1 MKISLFAVLS
11 MLVPCAAGVLPSS
24 TPLPGSHALSSGS
37 SVTWLS
43 WEDAM
48 ARQSRDGGKVFLSI
62 YTDWCG
68 WCKRMDLQTY
78 GHSKI
83 AAYLNANFHPVKLDA
98 EYKAPLSYQGK
109 TYEFVKNGKRGYHE
123 LAAELLRGRLSY
135 PGVVFLDEEGKVIQ
149 AIVGFKTP
157 QQFERILTYFA
168 ENHYKR
174 TPWGVYA
181 RNYDSV
187 LISDE

>member
-1 MKISLFAVLS
+1 
-11 MLVPCAAGVLPSS
+11 
-24 TPLPGSHALSSGS
+24 
-37 SVTWLS
+37 
-43 WEDAM
+43 M

-135 PGVVFLDEEGKVIQ
+135 PSVVFLDEEGKVIQ